1 MKKCPFCAEEIQ
13 DDAIKCRF
21 CGEFLTKEQ
30 GEESKENNKLYK
42 FNYHVLLSSKFNYRS
57 KMKTDYIVAKDPK
70 EAYAAFLVQL
80 NNNGIK
86 EGDIKKLHWG
96 EPHPFG
102 EYSCPKCGKLYS
114 DCTKATGCA
123 FWLFTI
129 VTFGLLFIILYPF
142 LPYNCECK
150 LCGHKWKS

>member
-21 CGEFLTKEQ
+21 CGEFLIKEK
-30 GEESKENNKLYK
+30 GEESKENNKVYWFK
-42 FNYHVLLSSKFNYRS
+42 YHVRLSYKA
-57 KMKTDYIVAKDPK
+57 DYIVAKDTK
-70 EAYAAFLVQL
+70 DAYAAFLVQL
-80 NNNGIK
+80 INNGIK
-86 EGDIKKLHWG
+86 EEDINDLHWG
-96 EPHPFG
+96 EAEPFG
-102 EYSCPKCGKLYS
+102 KYSCPKCGKLYS